1 MARHAYI
8 QAAAVLLVSCTLV
21 YGRPSPAPAPSSTDF
36 APVPAPAPAP
46 PENCDCNPS
55 IKALT
60 GECKPFRLASKFA
73 CDVDPYKPHQ
83 MYPRPQ
89 MLRGNDTWIN
99 LNGIWEWEANV
110 GWEDGAPPINRTLA
124 RKIVVPF
131 GVRADLSGVEDPYR
145 VGVTHMWYRR
155 SFRLPGSWRNLRNAS
170 RTVLHFGAV
179 DWQAQVWVNGVE
191 FPQHNGGYDKFAVD
205 ITDALKHGNSGQHE
219 LIVRVYD
226 PTDSAHIPLG
236 KQRKN
241 NGGIFYMGT
250 EGIWQTVWLERV
262 SEAYI
267 SRLDMIPDV
276 DAEHLSI
283 TVQGNKQALG
293 LPVRVAAIEDGKKVS
308 FGEGVVGRP
317 FNLSLP
323 NPRLW
328 SPAIFGG
335 EPFLYDIEVSLYPAA
350 TNSTAAKSTA
360 DALDTV
366 KGYFGMRKAHIA
378 PLPNN
383 GPMFIWLNNKPITQV
398 GLLDQGYWPDG
409 LYTAPTEEALCWD
422 IQEALRL
429 GFTTLRKHIKVEPDR
444 WYYCADKLGM
454 LVWQDMPAMFWE
466 DPFNDG
472 VYYRHPQEKAQHT
485 YELTRMIEEH
495 LSFPSIIQYYTF
507 NEGWGQYDTQK
518 AVQAARSEDPS
529 RLWGATSGWEDPQDI
544 TADKGAKYQ
553 HYTGYV
559 GEIRDDHMYP
569 GPYSSGATET
579 RASVNGEYGGL
590 ALYYDGHS
598 DLVKASTG
606 LSAAIYTQLT
616 DVEAEV
622 NGILTYDRKVL
633 KLGDANLVRDEIKK
647 VVNSL
652 ST

>member
-1 MARHAYI
+1 MPPTAYSW
-8 QAAAVLLVSCTLV
+8 AAAVVLVTVTLVS
-21 YGRPSPAPAPSSTDF
+21 GRTAP
-36 APVPAPAPAP
+36 APVPAPSSAPVDK
-46 PENCDCNPS
+46 CDCNPS

-124 RKIVVPF
+124 RNIVVPF
-131 GVRADLSGVEDPYR
+131 GVRADLSGVEEPYR

-155 SFRLPGSWRNLRNAS
+155 SFQLPGSWRNLRNAA
-170 RTVLHFGAV
+170 RTLLHFGAV

-205 ITDALKHGNSGQHE
+205 ITDALKHGNGGQHE
-219 LIVRVYD
+219 LIVRAYD

-236 KQRKN
+236 KQRKSPVKKD
-241 NGGIFYMGT
+241 IWYVGT

-262 SEAYI
+262 AEAYI

-283 TVQGNKQALG
+283 TVQGNKHALG
-293 LPVRVAAIEDGKKVS
+293 MPVRVAAIEDGQKVS

-328 SPAIFGG
+328 SPVIFGG

-350 TNSTAAKSTA
+350 TNSTVTKSTAKSTA

-366 KGYFGMRKAHIA
+366 KGYFGMRKALIA

-383 GPMFIWLNNKPITQV
+383 GPMGF
-398 GLLDQGYWPDG
+398 WPDG

-454 LVWQDMPAMFWE
+454 LVWQDMPSLFWE

-472 VYYRHPQEKAQHT
+472 LYYRHPQEKAQHT
-485 YELTRMIEEH
+485 HELTRMI
-495 LSFPSIIQYYTF
+495 
-507 NEGWGQYDTQK
+507 EGWGQYDTQK
-518 AVQAARSEDPS
+518 VVQAAHSQDPS
-529 RLWGATSGWEDPQDI
+529 RLWGAASGWVDPQDI

-559 GEIRDDHMYP
+559 GEVRDDHKYP
-569 GPYSSGATET
+569 GPYSSGATKT
-579 RASVNGEYGGL
+579 RASVNGEYGGIKM
-590 ALYYDGHS
+590 YVDGHS
-598 DLVKASTG
+598 WASRDDSSGSDVDNSTKLQARFIELLHNGIKLIKASTS
-606 LSAAIYTQLT
+606 LSAAT
-616 DVEAEV
+616 DVEGEV
-622 NGILTYDRKVL
+622 NGIFTYDRKVL
-633 KLGDANLVRDEIKK
+633 KYDDQDLVRDEIKNL
-647 VVNSL
+647 VNAL
-652 ST
+652 KE